1 MDIPA
6 KIYIT
11 CASAELKKQ
20 PGTLIAVS
28 PHGFYEVHVQFGSNT
43 HVMLLPGRGDVDAL
57 RGAGPHASPG
67 LRARAV
73 AFPGDLRGP
82 PDRSSALLVLR
93 AAFARLGDALELL
106 RSRRP

>member
-20 PGTLIAVS
+20 PRTLIAVS

-43 HVMLLPGRGDVDAL
+43 HVMLLPVAETSML
-57 RGAGPHASPG
+57 YAEPVLMHPPG
-67 LRARAV
+67 
-73 AFPGDLRGP
+73 FE
-82 PDRSSALLVLR
+82 
-93 AAFARLGDALELL
+93 LE
-106 RSRRP
+106 R

>member
-43 HVMLLPGRGDVDAL
+43 HVMLLP
-57 RGAGPHASPG
+57 
-67 LRARAV
+67 V
-73 AFPGDLRGP
+73 AET
-82 PDRSSALLVLR
+82 ALLDAEPVLTPPPG
-93 AAFARLGDALELL
+93 FELE
-106 RSRRP
+106 R